1 MAQHDYVIDN
11 QSAASFRA
19 DINTA
24 LAAIVSSNSGNTAP
38 STPYA
43 HQVWAD
49 TTAGLLK
56 MRNAANSAWLTI
68 GTLGAT
74 NLGLVPAAS
83 SGMRNLLINPGF
95 TINQRGY
102 VSGTAVTATGYT
114 LDRWAI
120 GVVGQSLTWTDSLGV
135 RTVTVPAGA
144 VYMMQQIIEPLS
156 FVGTQT
162 YTLSWAGTA
171 SGYVWQAST
180 GYVSVA
186 NGGSVSLAGG
196 VLTAVAFSGGTVSN
210 PQLEPG
216 PVATAF
222 ERRPI
227 ALELA
232 MCKRYF
238 QWVPYGLSYTQTTA
252 SAQFIETAIGWAEM
266 RATPTLGALQAD
278 PNQTQS
284 QINVLGAYAARATPY
299 GGTLVLAGG
308 SAAGTVQTVGFRV
321 SLTAEL

>member
-24 LAAIVSSNSGNTAP
+24 LAAIVSNNSGNTAP

-56 MRNAANSAWLTI
+56 MRNATNSAWLTI

-102 VSGTAVTATGYT
+102 VSGTATTVGNQYV
-114 LDRWAI
+114 LDRWF
-120 GVVGQSLTWTDSLGV
+120 VPTVGQSLTWTDSVGV
-135 RTVTVPAGA
+135 RTVTTPASGI
-144 VYMMQQIIEPLS
+144 YQFFEPS
-156 FVGTQT
+156 AFPGTQT
-162 YTLSWAGTA
+162 YTLSWSGTA
-171 SGYVWQAST
+171 NGFIYQST
-180 GYVSVA
+180 GFTAVS
-186 NGGSVSLAGG
+186 NGGSVTIPGNVS
-196 VLTAVAFSGGTVSN
+196 TAVHFNSGTVSN

-222 ERRPI
+222 ERRHI

-238 QWVPYGLSYTQTTA
+238 QWVPFNMSFYAPSAGSGLEVGITWT
-252 SAQFIETAIGWAEM
+252 EM
-266 RATPTLGALQAD
+266 RASPTASSIQAD
-278 PNQTQS
+278 PNTS
-284 QINVLGAYAARATPY
+284 QASANTSTTLLGRQTPY
-299 GGTLVLAGG
+299 GGSCFLSGTAVG
-308 SAAGTVQTVGFRV
+308 SAYTLGYRV

>member
-24 LAAIVSSNSGNTAP
+24 LAAIVSNNSGTTAP

-43 HQVWAD
+43 HQIWAD

-102 VSGTAVTATGYT
+102 VSGTATTVANQYV
-114 LDRWAI
+114 LDRWLVPTI
-120 GVVGQSLTWTDSLGV
+120 GQSLTWTDSVGV
-135 RTVTVPAGA
+135 RTVTCPASGIF
-144 VYMMQQIIEPLS
+144 QFLEPS
-156 FVGTQT
+156 AFPGTQT
-162 YTLSWAGTA
+162 YTLSWSGTA
-171 SGYVWQAST
+171 SGFIYQVGPGFTA
-180 GYVSVA
+180 VS
-186 NGGSVSLAGG
+186 NGGSVTIPGNVSTY
-196 VLTAVAFSGGTVSN
+196 VHFTGGTVSN

-238 QWVPYGLSYTQTTA
+238 QWVPFHALFVATIA
-252 SAQFIETAIGWAEM
+252 SQNFNVPVTWSEM
-266 RATPTLGALQAD
+266 RASPTVSTIQAD
-278 PNQTQS
+278 PLLS
-284 QINVLGAYAARATPY
+284 QVTSNTSTTAIYQATPY
-299 GGTLVLAGG
+299 GGALGMIST
-308 SAAGTVQTVGFRV
+308 AAGYAQATGYRV

>member
-24 LAAIVSSNSGNTAP
+24 LAAIVSNNSGTTAP
-38 STPYA
+38 STTYA
-43 HQVWAD
+43 HQIWAD

-102 VSGTAVTATGYT
+102 VSGAATTVGNQYV
-114 LDRWAI
+114 LDRWFTPTT
-120 GVVGQSLTWTDSLGV
+120 GQSVTWTDSVGV
-135 RTVTVPAGA
+135 RTVTVPAGGI
-144 VYMMQQIIEPLS
+144 YQYLEPS
-156 FVGTQT
+156 AFTGTQT
-162 YTLSWAGTA
+162 YTLSWSGTA
-171 SGYVWQAST
+171 T
-180 GYVSVA
+180 GYIYQAGPGFTTVS
-186 NGGSVSLAGG
+186 NGGSVTIPGNVS
-196 VLTAVAFSGGTVSN
+196 TAVHFNNGTVSN

-232 MCKRYF
+232 MCKRYC
-238 QWVPYGLSYTQTTA
+238 QWVPYHMTGVAA
-252 SAQFIETAIGWAEM
+252 SATQFFETALCWPEM
-266 RATPTLGALQAD
+266 RASPTAAAISAD
-278 PNQTQS
+278 PYTTPVQS
-284 QINVLGAYAARATPY
+284 NTAQAYINNITPY
-299 GGTLVLAGG
+299 GGRLTIV
-308 SAAGTVQTVGFRV
+308 STAAGTVQTVGYRV
-321 SLTAEL
+321 LLTAEI

>member
-1 MAQHDYVIDN
+1 MAQHDYIIDN

-24 LAAIVSSNSGNTAP
+24 LAAVVSNNSGNTAP

-43 HQVWAD
+43 HQIWAD

-83 SGMRNLLINPGF
+83 SGMRNLLTNPGF

-102 VSGTAVTATGYT
+102 VSGTATTVGNQYV
-114 LDRWAI
+114 LDRWFVPTI
-120 GVVGQSLTWTDSLGV
+120 GQSLTWTDSVGV
-135 RTVTVPAGA
+135 RTVTAPASGI
-144 VYMMQQIIEPLS
+144 YQFFEPS
-156 FVGTQT
+156 AFPGTQT
-162 YTLSWAGTA
+162 YTLSWTGTA
-171 SGYVWQAST
+171 TGYIYQST
-180 GYVSVA
+180 GF
-186 NGGSVSLAGG
+186 
-196 VLTAVAFSGGTVSN
+196 TAVSNGSSVTIPGNVSTAVHFAGGTVSN

-216 PVATAF
+216 PVATSF

-238 QWVPYGLSYTQTTA
+238 QWVPFNMSFYAPAAFAGLEVGITWT
-252 SAQFIETAIGWAEM
+252 EM
-266 RATPTLGALQAD
+266 RASPTASSIQAD
-278 PNQTQS
+278 PNTS
-284 QINVLGAYAARATPY
+284 QASLNTSTTLFGRQTPY
-299 GGTLVLAGG
+299 GGSCFLSGTAVGPAYTLGY
-308 SAAGTVQTVGFRV
+308 RV

>member
-1 MAQHDYVIDN
+1 MAQHDYIIDN
-11 QSAASFRA
+11 QSAANFRA

-24 LAAIVSSNSGNTAP
+24 LAAIVSNNSGNTAP
-38 STPYA
+38 STTYA
-43 HQVWAD
+43 HQIWAD

-102 VSGTAVTATGYT
+102 VSGTATTVGNQYV
-114 LDRWAI
+114 LDRWFVPTI
-120 GVVGQSLTWTDSLGV
+120 GQSLTWTDSVGV
-135 RTVTVPAGA
+135 RTVTCPASGIF
-144 VYMMQQIIEPLS
+144 QFFEPS
-156 FVGTQT
+156 AFPGTQT
-162 YTLSWAGTA
+162 YTLSWSGTA
-171 SGYVWQAST
+171 TGYIYQAST
-180 GYVSVA
+180 GFTTVS
-186 NGGSVSLAGG
+186 NGSSVTIPGNVS
-196 VLTAVAFSGGTVSN
+196 TAVHFNSGTVSN

-238 QWVPYGLSYTQTTA
+238 QWVPYGLSYTQTA
-252 SAQFIETAIGWAEM
+252 SSQFIETAIGWAEM

-284 QINVLGAYAARATPY
+284 QLNVLGAYAARATPY

-308 SAAGTVQTVGFRV
+308 TAVGTVQTVGFRV

>member
-24 LAAIVSSNSGNTAP
+24 LAAIVSNNSGNTAP

-83 SGMRNLLINPGF
+83 SGMRNLLTNPGF

-102 VSGTAVTATGYT
+102 VSGTATTAANQYV
-114 LDRWAI
+114 LDRWF
-120 GVVGQSLTWTDSLGV
+120 VPTVGQSLTWTDSVGV
-135 RTVTVPAGA
+135 RTVTCPASGIF
-144 VYMMQQIIEPLS
+144 QFLEPS
-156 FVGTQT
+156 AFPGTQA
-162 YTLSWAGTA
+162 YTLSWSGTA
-171 SGYVWQAST
+171 T
-180 GYVSVA
+180 GYIYQAATGFTTVSS
-186 NGGSVSLAGG
+186 GSSVTIPGNVS
-196 VLTAVAFSGGTVSN
+196 TAVHFAGGTVSN

-238 QWVPYGLSYTQTTA
+238 QWVPFGLSYTQTA
-252 SAQFIETAIGWAEM
+252 SSQFIETAIGWSEM

-308 SAAGTVQTVGFRV
+308 TSLGTVQTVGFRA

>member
-24 LAAIVSSNSGNTAP
+24 LAAIVSNNSGNTAP
-38 STPYA
+38 STTYA
-43 HQVWAD
+43 HQIWAD

-102 VSGTAVTATGYT
+102 VSGTATTAANQYV
-114 LDRWAI
+114 LDRWL
-120 GVVGQSLTWTDSLGV
+120 VPTVGQSLTWTDSVGV
-135 RTVTVPAGA
+135 RTVTCPASGI
-144 VYMMQQIIEPLS
+144 YQYFEPS
-156 FVGTQT
+156 AFPGTQT
-162 YTLSWAGTA
+162 YTLSWSGTA
-171 SGYVWQAST
+171 NGFIYQAAPGFT
-180 GYVSVA
+180 AVS
-186 NGGSVSLAGG
+186 NGGSVTIPGN
-196 VLTAVAFSGGTVSN
+196 VLTAVHFAGGTVSN

-238 QWVPYGLSYTQTTA
+238 QWIPFGLSYTQTA
-252 SAQFIETAIGWAEM
+252 SSQFIETAIGWPEM

-308 SAAGTVQTVGFRV
+308 TSLGTVQTVGFRA

>member
-24 LAAIVSSNSGNTAP
+24 LAAIVSNNSGTTAP
-38 STPYA
+38 STTYA

-102 VSGTAVTATGYT
+102 VSGTATTGASQYT
-114 LDRWAI
+114 VDRWYI
-120 GVVGQSLTWTDSLGV
+120 PVSGQSLTWTDSVGV
-135 RTVTVPAGA
+135 RTVTVPAGGIL
-144 VYMMQQIIEPLS
+144 QPIEASAFP
-156 FVGTQT
+156 GTQT
-162 YTLSWAGTA
+162 YTLSWGGTA
-171 SGYVWQAST
+171 SASIYQVAT
-180 GYVSVA
+180 GYTAVS
-186 NGGSVSLAGG
+186 NGGSVTIPGSTQTW
-196 VLTAVAFSGGTVSN
+196 VYFSSGTVSN

-238 QWVPYGLSYTQTTA
+238 QYVPFHALFVATIA
-252 SAQFIETAIGWAEM
+252 SQNFNVPVTWSEM
-266 RATPTLGALQAD
+266 RASPTVSTVQAD
-278 PNQTQS
+278 PLLPQVASNTSTTAIYQ
-284 QINVLGAYAARATPY
+284 ATPY
-299 GGTLVLAGG
+299 GGALGMIST
-308 SAAGTVQTVGFRV
+308 AAGYAQTTGYRV

>member
-24 LAAIVSSNSGNTAP
+24 LAAIVSNNSGNTAP

-43 HQVWAD
+43 HQIWAD

-56 MRNAANSAWLTI
+56 MRNVANSAWLTI

-102 VSGTAVTATGYT
+102 VSGTATTVGNQYV
-114 LDRWAI
+114 LDRWFVPTI
-120 GVVGQSLTWTDSLGV
+120 GQSLTWTDSVGV
-135 RTVTVPAGA
+135 RTVTCPASGI
-144 VYMMQQIIEPLS
+144 YQFLEPS
-156 FVGTQT
+156 AFPGTQT
-162 YTLSWAGTA
+162 YTLSWSGTA
-171 SGYVWQAST
+171 SGFIYQVGPGFTA
-180 GYVSVA
+180 VS
-186 NGGSVSLAGG
+186 NGGSVTIPGNVS
-196 VLTAVAFSGGTVSN
+196 TAVHFSVGTVSN

-238 QWVPYGLSYTQTTA
+238 QWIPFGLSYTQTA
-252 SAQFIETAIGWAEM
+252 SSQFIETAISWPEM

-308 SAAGTVQTVGFRV
+308 TSLGTVQTVGFRA

>member
-24 LAAIVSSNSGNTAP
+24 LAAIVSNNSGATAP
-38 STPYA
+38 STTYA

-49 TTAGLLK
+49 ITAGLLK

-102 VSGTAVTATGYT
+102 VSGTAVAATGYT
-114 LDRWAI
+114 FDRWAI
-120 GVVGQSLTWTDSLGV
+120 GAVGQSFTWTDSLGV
-135 RTVTVPAGA
+135 RTVTVPTGA

-196 VLTAVAFSGGTVSN
+196 ASTAVAFTGGTVSN

-238 QWVPYGLSYTQTTA
+238 QYVPFNMSFSAA
-252 SAQFIETAIGWAEM
+252 SAGAGLEVGITWAEM
-266 RATPTLGALQAD
+266 RASPTVSSIQAD
-278 PNQTQS
+278 PNTTQTS
-284 QINVLGAYAARATPY
+284 LNTSTALVARQTPY
-299 GGTLVLAGG
+299 GGSCFLSGTAAG
-308 SAAGTVQTVGFRV
+308 SAYTLGYRV

>member
-24 LAAIVSSNSGNTAP
+24 LAAIVSNNSGNTAP

-43 HQVWAD
+43 HQIWAD

-102 VSGTAVTATGYT
+102 VSGTATTVGNQYV
-114 LDRWAI
+114 LDRWFVPTI
-120 GVVGQSLTWTDSLGV
+120 GQSLTWTDSVGV
-135 RTVTVPAGA
+135 RTVTCPASGI
-144 VYMMQQIIEPLS
+144 YQYLEPS
-156 FVGTQT
+156 AFPGTQV
-162 YTLSWAGTA
+162 YTLSWSGTA
-171 SGYVWQAST
+171 AGYIYQAAT
-180 GYVSVA
+180 GF
-186 NGGSVSLAGG
+186 
-196 VLTAVAFSGGTVSN
+196 TAVSNGSSVTIPGNVSTAVHFSGGTVSN

-238 QWVPYGLSYTQTTA
+238 QYVPFHAIFVATIA
-252 SAQFIETAIGWAEM
+252 SQGFNVPIAWPEM
-266 RATPTLGALQAD
+266 RASPTVSAIQAD
-278 PNQTQS
+278 PLLTQ
-284 QINVLGAYAARATPY
+284 AASNTSATFIYQATPC
-299 GGTLVLAGG
+299 GGALGMIST
-308 SAAGTVQTVGFRV
+308 AAGTAQTTGYRI
-321 SLTAEL
+321 SLSAEL

>member
-38 STPYA
+38 STTYA
-43 HQVWAD
+43 HQIWAD

-102 VSGTAVTATGYT
+102 VSGTATTVGNQYV
-114 LDRWAI
+114 LDRWFVPAI
-120 GVVGQSLTWTDSLGV
+120 GQSLTWTDSVGV
-135 RTVTVPAGA
+135 RTVTAPASGI
-144 VYMMQQIIEPLS
+144 YQFFEPS
-156 FVGTQT
+156 AFPGTQT
-162 YTLSWAGTA
+162 YTLSWSGTA
-171 SGYVWQAST
+171 NGFIYQVGPGFTA
-180 GYVSVA
+180 VS
-186 NGGSVSLAGG
+186 NGGSVTIPGNVS
-196 VLTAVAFSGGTVSN
+196 TAVHFSGGTVSN

-238 QWVPYGLSYTQTTA
+238 QWIPFNVLGVGTSAQSFFTAISWPEMRASPTA
-252 SAQFIETAIGWAEM
+252 SAI
-266 RATPTLGALQAD
+266 QAD
-278 PNQTQS
+278 PNTTQATLNYS
-284 QINVLGAYAARATPY
+284 AAQVNRVTPY
-299 GGTLVLAGG
+299 GGTVDIA
-308 SAAGTVQTVGFRV
+308 STAAGTSYVWGYRV

>member
-38 STPYA
+38 STTYA
-43 HQVWAD
+43 HQIWAD

-102 VSGTAVTATGYT
+102 VSGTATTVASQYVF
-114 LDRWAI
+114 DRWLTPTS
-120 GVVGQSLTWTDSLGV
+120 GQSVTWTDSVGV
-135 RTVTVPAGA
+135 RTVTCPAGGI
-144 VYMMQQIIEPLS
+144 YQYLEPS
-156 FVGTQT
+156 AFPGTQT
-162 YTLSWAGTA
+162 YTLSWIGTA
-171 SGYVWQAST
+171 T
-180 GYVSVA
+180 GYIYQGATGFTAVS
-186 NGGSVSLAGG
+186 NGGSVTIPGN
-196 VLTAVAFSGGTVSN
+196 VLTAVHFSTGTVSL

-216 PVATAF
+216 PVATSF

-232 MCKRYF
+232 MCKRYC
-238 QWVPYGLSYTQTTA
+238 QWVPFNMAFTASGAQNLETPMCWPEMRASPTA
-252 SAQFIETAIGWAEM
+252 SAI
-266 RATPTLGALQAD
+266 QAD
-278 PNQTQS
+278 PYTS
-284 QINVLGAYAARATPY
+284 QGALNTLATNIYRITPY
-299 GGTLVLAGG
+299 GGSLALAAAAAGG
-308 SAAGTVQTVGFRV
+308 AYTFGYRIL
-321 SLTAEL
+321 LTAEL

>member
-38 STPYA
+38 STTYA
-43 HQVWAD
+43 HQIWAD

-102 VSGTAVTATGYT
+102 VSGTATTVANQYT
-114 LDRWAI
+114 LDRWRLA
-120 GVVGQSLTWTDSLGV
+120 VSGQSITWTDSLGV
-135 RTVTVPAGA
+135 RTVTAPAGGLHQ
-144 VYMMQQIIEPLS
+144 VIEPL
-156 FVGTQT
+156 GLTGAQT
-162 YTLSWAGTA
+162 YTVSWAGTA
-171 SGYVWQAST
+171 TCVVFQIST
-180 GYVSVA
+180 GAIGVA
-186 NGGSVSLAGG
+186 NGGS
-196 VLTAVAFSGGTVSN
+196 LTLNGNEYAIVQFINGTVSN

-232 MCKRYF
+232 MCKRYCQVIPF
-238 QWVPYGLSYTQTTA
+238 GITTTA
-252 SAQFIETAIGWAEM
+252 TAATQFLEAPISWQEM
-266 RATPTLGALQAD
+266 RAAPTAAAIAGDGYNTSTQFNTSQAFIGRITPW
-278 PNQTQS
+278 
-284 QINVLGAYAARATPY
+284 
-299 GGTLVLAGG
+299 GGTAVVV
-308 SAAGTVQTVGFRV
+308 STAAGVMQAIGYKVL
-321 SLTAEL
+321 LTAEL

>member
-24 LAAIVSSNSGNTAP
+24 LAAIVSNNSGNTAP
-38 STPYA
+38 STTYA
-43 HQVWAD
+43 HQIWAD

-102 VSGTAVTATGYT
+102 VSGTATTVSNQYT
-114 LDRWAI
+114 VDRWLVPTI
-120 GVVGQSLTWTDSLGV
+120 GQSLTWTDSVGV
-135 RTVTVPAGA
+135 RTVTTPASGI
-144 VYMMQQIIEPLS
+144 YQFLEPS
-156 FVGTQT
+156 AFPGTQT
-162 YTLSWAGTA
+162 YTLSWNGTA
-171 SGYVWQAST
+171 SGFIYQAAT
-180 GYVSVA
+180 GFTAVSS
-186 NGGSVSLAGG
+186 GGSVTIPGNVS
-196 VLTAVAFSGGTVSN
+196 TAVHFAGGTVSN

-216 PVATAF
+216 PVATSF

-252 SAQFIETAIGWAEM
+252 AAQFIETAISWAEM
-266 RATPTLGALQAD
+266 RATPTLGALQVD
-278 PNQTQS
+278 PNLTPS

-299 GGTLVLAGG
+299 GGTLVLAGNA
-308 SAAGTVQTVGFRV
+308 AAGTVQTVGFRV